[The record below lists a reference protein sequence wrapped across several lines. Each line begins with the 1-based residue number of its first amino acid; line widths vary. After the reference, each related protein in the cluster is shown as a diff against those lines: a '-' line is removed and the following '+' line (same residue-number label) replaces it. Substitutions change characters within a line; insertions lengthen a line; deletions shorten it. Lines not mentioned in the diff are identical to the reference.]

1 MYVFFIISLFAT
13 WSLAFPL
20 GKWLLQY
27 SPPIFLTGI
36 RMTFAGCLLLGYLI
50 LRKQLPKKISFKQ
63 IIALIFLSLFS
74 IYLTNILEFWGL
86 HRLSAAKTCFFYSL
100 SPMIAAIL
108 SYIHFQEKL
117 TPLKITGLFIGFLGF
132 IPALM
137 QKSSIEDIF
146 HAFFYFSWP
155 EIAVAAAAFFSV
167 YGWVVLRIVVKNDEI
182 SPFFASCFSMLL
194 GGILALGTSFFIDA
208 WNPIPVN
215 QWALGR
221 FSVVLFL
228 LTFISNIFCYNFYGF
243 LLKRYTATLL
253 SFFGLFSPLFA
264 SLHEWI
270 ILGEKPSIYIL
281 SSTTVVILGLWLY
294 YREELKQG
302 YVATN

>member
-1 MYVFFIISLFAT
+1 MYVFFIVSLFAT
-13 WSLAFPL
+13 WSLAFPI

-36 RMTFAGCLLLGYLI
+36 RMTLAGVLLLGYLAI
-50 LRKQLPKKISFKQ
+50 RKQLPKILSLKQ
-63 IIALIFLSLFS
+63 VIALIFLSLFS

-86 HRLSAAKTCFFYSL
+86 HRLSAAKACFFYSL

-117 TPLKITGLFIGFLGF
+117 TPLKIVGLLIGFLGF

-137 QKSSIEDIF
+137 QKSSVEEIF
-146 HAFFYFSWP
+146 HAFFFFSWP
-155 EIAVAAAAFFSV
+155 EIAIAGAAFFSV
-167 YGWVVLRIVVKNDEI
+167 YGWVILRIVVKNDEI

-194 GGILALGTSFFIDA
+194 GGLLALGTSLFTDS
-208 WNPIPVN
+208 WNPVPI
-215 QWALGR
+215 AEGAFGR
-221 FSVVLFL
+221 FTLVLLL
-228 LTFISNIFCYNFYGF
+228 LTFISNIVCYNFYGF

-264 SLHEWI
+264 SIHEWI
-270 ILGEKPSIYIL
+270 ILGEAPSVYIL

-302 YVATN
+302 YVATD